1 MGETLE
7 TFGWSLCQI
16 DVYREFERR
25 NHKCSFGL
33 YLANECLVSF
43 AGCNRLS
50 GVLGVC
56 KGPSMRMGSWELH
69 VGSNEHKNSAWC
81 GVLMEPTSSKDRERE
96 IFSLLW
102 GDGDRWVKRKRE
114 MTDLGRRERERNRV
128 REREEE
134 YTVCVVG

>member
-56 KGPSMRMGSWELH
+56 KGPSMRMDVWGETRGSWKNE
-69 VGSNEHKNSAWC
+69 VSMMKMPWVFGSERVKES
-81 GVLMEPTSSKDRERE
+81 VL
-96 IFSLLW
+96 
-102 GDGDRWVKRKRE
+102 V
-114 MTDLGRRERERNRV
+114 RV
-128 REREEE
+128 
-134 YTVCVVG
+134 VW